1 MEYNIEII
9 CLKNDIWVSVNH
21 DGKCIFDYMVNSKDE
36 VESLVEELWD
46 MIEHFNGTPVIVD
59 NL

>member
-9 CLKNDIWVSVNH
+9 CLKNDIWVCVIH
-21 DGKCIFDYMVNSKDE
+21 DGKCIFDYMVNSTDE
-36 VESLVEELWD
+36 VEILVEELCD

-59 NL
+59 KL